1 MKRWTDRE
9 TISHHVSICGQVL
22 DTGGR
27 PLPGIYLTIV
37 PHGKQSES
45 QPETRTGRARAKA
58 ASVQQEPVAVGNSLK
73 RTESRPDG
81 TFFFLD
87 CPDGEYALTAVDTR
101 SGVQVQQIVH
111 SNADAMR
118 KRMKERK
125 PNEGY
130 QVELVLKQ

>member
-1 MKRWTDRE
+1 MKTWTDRE
-9 TISHHVSICGQVL
+9 TISHHVSICGQVQ
-22 DTGGR
+22 DAGGR
-27 PLPGIYLTIV
+27 PLSGIHLTIV

-45 QPETRTGRARAKA
+45 QPEARAARAREKA
-58 ASVQQEPVAVGNSLK
+58 ETVQQEPVTVGDALK

-111 SNADAMR
+111 SNAGSMR

-130 QVELVLKQ
+130 QIELILK